1 MFPFVARPSASQ
13 NLQLL
18 GAGLA
23 LILACAYL
31 AGLLTDDYPA
41 GREWIGW
48 GGMAIFGAF
57 TGIILVRT
65 FDYEDMLRIG
75 PSGIWYR
82 DWSDDVIPWREISDV
97 GTLRIRGQTLI
108 LLSLVD
114 PKRFPSST
122 ARGRAAAMDRA
133 ITGGDIAIT
142 LMASDR
148 TFEEAMAAIE
158 AYRP

>member
-31 AGLLTDDYPA
+31 AGLLTDDYPP
-41 GREWIGW
+41 GREAIAW
-48 GGMAIFGAF
+48 GGMAVFGIF

-65 FDYEDMLRIG
+65 FNNEDLLRIG

-82 DWSDDVIPWREISDV
+82 DWSDDIIPWREISDV
-97 GTLRIRGQTLI
+97 GVWRLRGQNLI

-114 PKRFPSST
+114 PQRFPAST
-122 ARGRAAAMDRA
+122 TRGRAAAMDRA

-158 AYRP
+158 TYRT